1 MPAAHNS
8 PLALLGGL
16 SADQFLRD
24 YWQKKPLLVR
34 QAYQPGWITQQ
45 EVFGYGAADDIE
57 ARLVAKRRGRWHVSF
72 GPQNALPREKRDW
85 TLLVQGVNQRHRGAA
100 TLMQSLDFLP
110 FWRLDDVMLSFAAPG
125 GGVGPHVD
133 SYDVFLLQV
142 EGRRR
147 WRISQ
152 QRDLSL
158 VPGLP
163 LKMLANFE
171 ATEEWQLEP
180 GDMLYLPPQVAHEGV
195 AVDACLTASIGF
207 RAPHFAE
214 LQREFL
220 HFAADASDL
229 AGRYSD
235 RGRKATSHP
244 GELDDHLIEQACKRI
259 LAARFEEADV
269 VQFLGS
275 YLSEPKATVFFDAM
289 PQKAWQQAM
298 RRITEGVAL
307 DARSIMLYRG
317 KYFFIN
323 GEELGATGA
332 ERRLLTL
339 LADRRRLDRRDL
351 QKASSALLEQLGEWL
366 EAGWLN
372 LESCDERQHAN

>member
-16 SADQFLRD
+16 SAEQFLRD

-34 QAYQPGWITQQ
+34 NAYQPGWITPDD
-45 EVFGYGAADDIE
+45 VFGYAAADDIE
-57 ARLVAKRRGRWHVSF
+57 ARLVAKRRERWQVSF
-72 GPQNALPREKRDW
+72 GPQSTLPREKRDW
-85 TLLVQGVNQRHRGAA
+85 TLLVQGVDQRHRGAA
-100 TLMQSLDFLP
+100 ALLRSLDFLP
-110 FWRLDDVMLSFAAPG
+110 FWRLDDVMLSFAVPG

-142 EGRRR
+142 QGSRR

-163 LKMLANFE
+163 LKILANFK
-171 ATEEWQLEP
+171 ATQEWQLDA
-180 GDMLYLPPQVAHEGV
+180 GDMLYLPPHIAHEGV
-195 AVDACLTASIGF
+195 AIDRCLTASLGF
-207 RAPHFAE
+207 RAPTFAE

-220 HFAADASDL
+220 HFAADASTL
-229 AGRYSD
+229 PGRYGD
-235 RGRKATSHP
+235 QGRSATSHP
-244 GELDDHLIEQACKRI
+244 GELDDHLIQQASKQI
-259 LAARFEEADV
+259 LARRFSEDDV
-269 VQFLGS
+269 VQFLGG

-289 PQKAWQQAM
+289 PQKAWRLAM
-298 RRITEGVAL
+298 RRILEGVEL

-317 KYFFIN
+317 KRFFIN

-332 ERRLLTL
+332 ERRLLTR
-339 LADRRRLDRRDL
+339 LADRRQLDRHEL
-351 QKASSALLEQLGEWL
+351 QKASAAVIEQLGEWL
-366 EAGWLN
+366 QAGWLN
-372 LESCDERQHAN
+372 LGHCDD